1 MNYEIDTQTLE
12 LKSHLFGRFDKRMPI
27 GPVQW
32 AFHDLL
38 WIHEGRALI
47 EFPASGAKIEIVAP
61 GGVLILPN
69 TPFSGRAVGAFAT
82 ASVCHFICHSLQDD
96 PFLTPGHMHPA
107 QGEVLHVQNLVR
119 LAMMLARNN
128 RPDDMCRRQRL
139 LRTILDCFH
148 DAPDQSVSPAPVDR
162 SRLESAWELAENHLE
177 KMRTLSDVAGLIKIN
192 ESGFRAMHRKAWKTS
207 AGEYLRNLRLRKA
220 EELLATTGFSIGEI
234 SQQVGYAHAETLS
247 AAFKKTRGKTPGQYR
262 RWSNPFA

>member
-1 MNYEIDTQTLE
+1 MNYEIDTNTLK
-12 LKSHLFGRFDKRMPI
+12 LKDHRYGRFDKRMPI

-32 AFHDLL
+32 DFHDLL
-38 WIHEGRALI
+38 WIHEGRVLI
-47 EFPASGAKIEIVAP
+47 EFPAADASIEIIAP

-69 TPFSGRAVGAFAT
+69 TPFSGRTVGAFAT
-82 ASVCHFICHSLQDD
+82 ASVCHFHCHGLSDTA
-96 PFLTPGHMHPA
+96 FLASGHMQPK
-107 QGEVLHVQNLVR
+107 QDEILHIQNLVR
-119 LAMMLARNN
+119 LAMALAAHN
-128 RPDDMCRRQRL
+128 RPGDMPRRQRL

-148 DAPDQSVSPAPVDR
+148 LEPDRPIADAPRAK
-162 SRLESAWELAENHLE
+162 SRLDLAWELAEINLA

-192 ESGFRAMHRKAWKTS
+192 ESGFRAMHRKARKTS
-207 AGEYLRNLRLRKA
+207 AGEYLRNLRLKKA